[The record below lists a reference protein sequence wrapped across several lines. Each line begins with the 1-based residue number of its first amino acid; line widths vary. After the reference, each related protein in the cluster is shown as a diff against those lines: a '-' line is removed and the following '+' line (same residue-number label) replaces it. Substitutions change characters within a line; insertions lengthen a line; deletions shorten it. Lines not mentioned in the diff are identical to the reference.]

1 MSHLFDYL
9 LSTLQSRNSRKYS
22 ILYPHTA
29 PPIGATITES
39 SFCFDP
45 PPSPRSARSAEKST
59 TLFSFDPVA
68 ASNEPHAS
76 NKSFKSRAN
85 VENKE
90 NVRTSDNGKISKNAN
105 KTENGNSKKERRSF
119 KCERLSNIFSI
130 KDSSSQSANKE
141 KQLEVAATKTRKIN
155 SAPVYRKNSS
165 ISQSSKFEN
174 DDESSSTG
182 TSSDLTMFP
191 FDREAIDYERI
202 QRECFAV
209 EEEYGNDEYST
220 RKAFPYDY
228 DEDSPSIDQR
238 TMPEGIFQQYAIL
251 SQLEKERQSKK
262 RAQSPAAE
270 MKTLSKI
277 EHINRKLN
285 ETSVLI
291 HDQPS
296 SNVTS
301 PIPDLKIDFFA
312 ESSLTASSSAFSREK
327 ENENSNALEGCQKE
341 STATSSLSS
350 KSNNNTSSNKSTTN
364 GSINLTSN
372 PMSTAVVT
380 TPRATIVVQQVC
392 SRNSH
397 VFLFSLDSCVF
408 CSSIF
413 IIIYSRLCLL
423 LISN

>member
-1 MSHLFDYL
+1 M
-9 LSTLQSRNSRKYS
+9 
-22 ILYPHTA
+22 
-29 PPIGATITES
+29 
-39 SFCFDP
+39 
-45 PPSPRSARSAEKST
+45 
-59 TLFSFDPVA
+59 
-68 ASNEPHAS
+68 
-76 NKSFKSRAN
+76 
-85 VENKE
+85 ENKE
-90 NVRTSDNGKISKNAN
+90 NVRTSDNGRMSKNAN
-105 KTENGNSKKERRSF
+105 KVENGNSKKERRSF

-141 KQLEVAATKTRKIN
+141 KQLEAASATKTRKIN

-165 ISQSSKFEN
+165 ISQCSKFEN
-174 DDESSSTG
+174 DDESSSTC

-209 EEEYGNDEYST
+209 EEEYDNDEYSAK
-220 RKAFPYDY
+220 KAFPHDY

-277 EHINRKLN
+277 DHINRKLN

-312 ESSLTASSSAFSREK
+312 ESSLTASLSAFSREK
-327 ENENSNALEGCQKE
+327 EIQTSDALDGCQKE
-341 STATSSLSS
+341 STTTTSSFGS
-350 KSNNNTSSNKSTTN
+350 KSNNNTSSNKSATN

-372 PMSTAVVT
+372 PMSAAVVT

-392 SRNSH
+392 SH
-397 VFLFSLDSCVF
+397 VFLISLDSCVF
-408 CSSIF
+408 RSSTIIINLLAIVELSSI
-413 IIIYSRLCLL
+413 
-423 LISN
+423 

>member
-1 MSHLFDYL
+1 MFLSSL
-9 LSTLQSRNSRKYS
+9 LHVQLNPNARKYS

-29 PPIGATITES
+29 PPIGTTTTES
-39 SFCFDP
+39 TFSFDP
-45 PPSPRSARSAEKST
+45 PASPRSARSADKST

-68 ASNEPHAS
+68 VASNEPYVS
-76 NKSFKSRAN
+76 NKSFKSRAS

-90 NVRTSDNGKISKNAN
+90 NVRTSDNGRTSKNAN
-105 KTENGNSKKERRSF
+105 GSSKKERRSF
-119 KCERLSNIFSI
+119 KCERLSNIFST
-130 KDSSSQSANKE
+130 KESSSASSTNKE
-141 KQLEVAATKTRKIN
+141 KSESSTKTRKIN
-155 SAPVYRKNSS
+155 SAPVHRKNSS
-165 ISQSSKFEN
+165 ISQSKFEN
-174 DDESSSTG
+174 EDDSASTG

-209 EEEYGNDEYST
+209 EEEDDDGFVA
-220 RKAFPYDY
+220 RKTFPYDF
-228 DEDSPSIDQR
+228 DTEDSPSFEAFDQNIP
-238 TMPEGIFQQYAIL
+238 PEGIFQQYAIL

-262 RAQSPAAE
+262 RLQSPAAE
-270 MKTLSKI
+270 MKALTKI
-277 EHINRKLN
+277 EHINKKLN

-312 ESSLTASSSAFSREK
+312 EARSSFSREN
-327 ENENSNALEGCQKE
+327 ENEKKTSDALDICQKDS
-341 STATSSLSS
+341 STTSSFSS
-350 KSNNNTSSNKSTTN
+350 KSNNNTNSNKSAATN

-392 SRNSH
+392 SH
-397 VFLFSLDSCVF
+397 VFVSVDS
-408 CSSIF
+408 
-413 IIIYSRLCLL
+413 
-423 LISN
+423 

>member
-1 MSHLFDYL
+1 MG
-9 LSTLQSRNSRKYS
+9 T
-22 ILYPHTA
+22 T
-29 PPIGATITES
+29 TTES
-39 SFCFDP
+39 SFSFDP
-45 PPSPRSARSAEKST
+45 PPSPRSARSADKST

-68 ASNEPHAS
+68 SNEPYVS
-76 NKSFKSRAN
+76 NKSFKSRAKA
-85 VENKE
+85 ENKE
-90 NVRTSDNGKISKNAN
+90 NVRTPDIGRTTRNAN
-105 KTENGNSKKERRSF
+105 KTETSKKERRSF
-119 KCERLSNIFSI
+119 KCERLSSIFST
-130 KDSSSQSANKE
+130 KDSSSSSSAANKE
-141 KQLEVAATKTRKIN
+141 KHGGDMSTKMARRIS

-165 ISQSSKFEN
+165 ISQSKFDN

-209 EEEYGNDEYST
+209 DEECDTDYAA
-220 RKAFPYDY
+220 RKALPYDY
-228 DEDSPSIDQR
+228 DTEDSPSYEMLEQKIP
-238 TMPEGIFQQYAIL
+238 PEGIFQQYAFL

-262 RAQSPAAE
+262 RAPSPAAAE

-277 EHINRKLN
+277 DHINKKLN

-312 ESSLTASSSAFSREK
+312 EPPLTASAFSRED
-327 ENENSNALEGCQKE
+327 ETENSDALDGCQKD
-341 STATSSLSS
+341 ATSSFSS
-350 KSNNNTSSNKSTTN
+350 KSNNNTNSNKSATN

-372 PMSTAVVT
+372 PMSNAVVS

-392 SRNSH
+392 
-397 VFLFSLDSCVF
+397 
-408 CSSIF
+408 
-413 IIIYSRLCLL
+413 
-423 LISN
+423 